1 MSRQLLLVVFTCF
14 KKSIIAPVRPQT
26 DQSPRPEQNTVL
38 DSPHRHHHKGSCSSA
53 GWGGSAQT
61 PGLSG
66 PVRVSRPADAS
77 WCPSGAAVNLDAE
90 LPSTK
95 DLDPWRCRKK
105 TSRMIKDP
113 ETTTCCGPSDSL
125 HHAGTLTF
133 LYILVLYWQNTYLF
147 YYNKK
152 PSQYIFKV
160 NYSIIFYIVFLF
172 YFIHIL

>member
-1 MSRQLLLVVFTCF
+1 MPPGVPA
-14 KKSIIAPVRPQT
+14 APP
-26 DQSPRPEQNTVL
+26 STVTL
-38 DSPHRHHHKGSCSSA
+38 YRG
-53 GWGGSAQT
+53 T
-61 PGLSG
+61 
-66 PVRVSRPADAS
+66 
-77 WCPSGAAVNLDAE
+77 E

-95 DLDPWRCRKK
+95 DLDPRRCRKK

-113 ETTTCCGPSDSL
+113 KTTTCCGPSDSL

-160 NYSIIFYIVFLF
+160 HHHCTPQYNILYSIFILF
-172 YFIHIL
+172 YTYFIYIFSFWTLLSHFSFYWSDFISCILFIFC